1 MAEDDQTNPVPES
14 AEVLPADWK
23 KQGFD
28 LNERLTLKHN
38 ALEAERYRE
47 RQNQKKQ
54 KPHLKPEKKQLPP
67 NKIPSKIKDVF
78 DEDDED
84 EYGIYQPIRVR
95 AEENPLYNALD
106 ENEKRLYM
114 QKDTIK
120 QTQMQQSAGKMEA
133 LLIADTLAKEVGLS
147 KISAQTVN
155 SKLNEAVF
163 NPKKMQEKVIDQEIS
178 SRLGLKGKIEDGKI
192 VEAAKGIKKIQAMSH
207 ATGVQNM
214 QMDDVVRVGEDKLSD
229 QKIAELILKKSG
241 QDPKK
246 AKLKKTSQE
255 EVKTEHFEK
264 NKQKSTTLQLLKQKK
279 DDLSR

>member
-1 MAEDDQTNPVPES
+1 MADDDQTNPASES
-14 AEVLPADWK
+14 AEVLPDDWK

-38 ALEAERYRE
+38 TLEAKRYRE

-54 KPHLKPEKKQLPP
+54 PPFLKPEKKQLPP
-67 NKIPSKIKDVF
+67 HKISSKIKDVY
-78 DEDDED
+78 DED
-84 EYGIYQPIRVR
+84 EEDENGIYQPIRVR

-120 QTQMQQSAGKMEA
+120 QTQMQQTVGKMEA
-133 LLIADTLAKEVGLS
+133 LQVANTLAKEVGLS
-147 KISAQTVN
+147 KISAETAN

-163 NPKKMQEKVIDQEIS
+163 DPKKMQEKVIEKEIGHK
-178 SRLGLKGKIEDGKI
+178 LGLKGKIEDGKI
-192 VEAAKGIKKIQAMSH
+192 VEAAKGIKKVQAMSN
-207 ATGVQNM
+207 AKGVQNM
-214 QMDDVVRVGEDKLSD
+214 HMDDVVRVGEDKLSD
-229 QKIAELILKKSG
+229 KKIAELILEKSG

-246 AKLKKTSQE
+246 VKLKKAPQ

-264 NKQKSTTLQLLKQKK
+264 NKQKSNTLKLVKQKK